1 MQACI
6 ITAYHKFDQLMAL
19 IEILQKKFEIYVHI
33 DKKSDPSWK
42 MKIKESE
49 HVHVY
54 SKFHVNWGGSNH
66 LKAIVYLMNEA
77 SQNPDISYF
86 HIISGEDWPV
96 RSLDEIYSH
105 FEGNNEIDLLTT
117 KFSDATLEWKKNC
130 VNWQGYYSFLDL
142 FNYKDL
148 KQKLFVKAFV
158 RFQKII
164 GINRLKNLDIELAQ
178 GLVWGDI
185 PRDGF
190 LYCKEYV
197 HQNPEFWEFMTYGHA
212 SEEFF
217 FQTILA
223 NNNDYNKRISNNH
236 YRYINWTKK
245 NGSYPGIL
253 DANDWD
259 RINAQTYYFA
269 RKIDQS
275 ISKELLSKISN
286 KYGC

>member
-164 GINRLKNLDIELAQ
+164 GINMSKQNENVTL
-178 GLVWGDI
+178 
-185 PRDGF
+185 
-190 LYCKEYV
+190 V
-197 HQNPEFWEFMTYGHA
+197 HQM
-212 SEEFF
+212 
-217 FQTILA
+217 IL
-223 NNNDYNKRISNNH
+223 SLCV
-236 YRYINWTKK
+236 K
-245 NGSYPGIL
+245 N
-253 DANDWD
+253 
-259 RINAQTYYFA
+259 
-269 RKIDQS
+269 
-275 ISKELLSKISN
+275 
-286 KYGC
+286 